1 MPSLHPSRSYLTSA
15 DMSMIMRV
23 HASVCAK
30 NRIVPASLA
39 AERVA
44 ALLVRE
50 FQFGLTSEQ
59 ELFAAFMTDDTFRLS
74 IPIDKMDQFIGNT
87 LQRWEID
94 GETVSH

>member
-1 MPSLHPSRSYLTSA
+1 MPSIQSNRSHLTSA
-15 DMSMIMRV
+15 DMNMIMRV
-23 HASVCAK
+23 HASVCRK
-30 NRIVPASLA
+30 NSIVPASLA

-59 ELFAAFMTDDTFRLS
+59 DLFAAFMTEGTFRLS
-74 IPIDKMDQFIGNT
+74 VPIDKMDQFIGNT

>member
-1 MPSLHPSRSYLTSA
+1 MPSIHPNRSHLTSA
-15 DMSMIMRV
+15 DMNMIMRV
-23 HASVCAK
+23 HASVCTK

-50 FQFGLTSEQ
+50 FQFGLTSEKD
-59 ELFAAFMTDDTFRLS
+59 LFAAFMTDGSFRLS

>member
-1 MPSLHPSRSYLTSA
+1 MSSSQQHRSHLTSA
-15 DMSMIMRV
+15 DMNMIMRV

-30 NRIVPASLA
+30 NRIASTSLA

-50 FQFGLTSEQ
+50 FRYGLIGEE
-59 ELFAAFMTDDTFRLS
+59 ELLAAFMADGAFRLS
-74 IPIDKMDQFIGNT
+74 IPIQKMDQFIGNT
-87 LQRWEID
+87 LHRWEID

>member
-1 MPSLHPSRSYLTSA
+1 MSFSQQHRSHLTSV
-15 DMSMIMRV
+15 DMNMIMRV

-30 NRIVPASLA
+30 NRIASTSLA

-50 FQFGLTSEQ
+50 FRHGLIEEE
-59 ELFAAFMTDDTFRLS
+59 ELLAAFMADGAFRLS
-74 IPIDKMDQFIGNT
+74 IPIEKMDQFIGNT
-87 LQRWEID
+87 LHRWEID